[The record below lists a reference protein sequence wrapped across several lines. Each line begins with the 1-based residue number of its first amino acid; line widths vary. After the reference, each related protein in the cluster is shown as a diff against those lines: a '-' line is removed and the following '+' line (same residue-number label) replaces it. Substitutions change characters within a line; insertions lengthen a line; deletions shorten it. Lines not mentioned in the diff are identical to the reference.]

1 MGSLKNTLLFVPR
14 IMAGLLAWLFFL
26 FMLMALVVVGWIR
39 ESYDPER

>member
-1 MGSLKNTLLFVPR
+1 MGSLKNMLLFVPR